1 MSNHSSIEI
10 ALTGGFHMFAA
21 TAISSKPTAS
31 PLDSLPTSATPAS
44 AAMLALSSLD
54 TGNGNMKPPVWP
66 SVAWVHASL
75 KTLFLLWICVKG
87 KSVEMVGG
95 YWGWA
100 LESTTLLSSPR
111 TSLRNLALASNSKVK
126 RSWRFFLH
134 RPPMRVFD
142 RNEKTCKCPCTL
154 CVTNK
159 VIQSYYRY
167 WLWKREPAE
176 NKQHNSKGSWTKS
189 QTKWRVKMSK
199 LWHLHAFWRNEG
211 LVALGHG
218 KIEDPC
224 RGKHMQTLR
233 SAAILGA
240 GTADVQFRPWRGA
253 LAPGRNSTLLR
264 QEGSHTLISS
274 WEVFMSIN

>member
-1 MSNHSSIEI
+1 
-10 ALTGGFHMFAA
+10 
-21 TAISSKPTAS
+21 
-31 PLDSLPTSATPAS
+31 
-44 AAMLALSSLD
+44 MLALSSLD

-159 VIQSYYRY
+159 VITKLLQVLTVKT
-167 WLWKREPAE
+167 WACWKQTAQLKRKL
-176 NKQHNSKGSWTKS
+176 NKISNKVKS
-189 QTKWRVKMSK
+189 EDVK
-199 LWHLHAFWRNEG
+199 
-211 LVALGHG
+211 
-218 KIEDPC
+218 
-224 RGKHMQTLR
+224 
-233 SAAILGA
+233 
-240 GTADVQFRPWRGA
+240 A
-253 LAPGRNSTLLR
+253 LAPPCVLAEWRPCGTGTWQNWRSMPRQTHANTSFSGNSGCWNSWCPVSTMARCFGAWQKLDVAAPR
-264 QEGSHTLISS
+264 RFAYSH
-274 WEVFMSIN
+274 